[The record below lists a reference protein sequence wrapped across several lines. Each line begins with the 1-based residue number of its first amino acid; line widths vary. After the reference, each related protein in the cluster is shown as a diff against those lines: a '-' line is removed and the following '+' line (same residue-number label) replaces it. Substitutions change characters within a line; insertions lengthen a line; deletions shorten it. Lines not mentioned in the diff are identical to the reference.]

1 MEGLILEELIMK
13 LDELIEKYGLSDV
26 KEYIYKNL
34 KKSVYLSITEKDDY
48 KLPGISRVGGYPDVP
63 DNFNWPLTKTGEK
76 MTFIAQLNLKE
87 IGIKDEIGLLP
98 KKGMLYFFMG
108 IDEPAYDI
116 EHKVIFSEE
125 ENLKFTK
132 PESLTVLEEEFEL
145 SFNPYKIKGI
155 SYPEIPNYAYLDCD
169 EVEDTDS
176 YYELQE
182 NLLFSFKNYIGKIFG
197 YPVGQHDDSEL
208 EAALKIIANER
219 YSYTRKD
226 KEKLISALDGDEKK
240 ADKEVED
247 MLMLLEIDTDY
258 NVGFQWW
265 DAGVI
270 HFFIRKEDLIN
281 RNFNNT
287 YLSLYSS

>member
-1 MEGLILEELIMK
+1 MEELMIK
-13 LDELIEKYGLSDV
+13 VDELIEKYGLSDV

-34 KKSVYLSITEKDDY
+34 KKSVYLSIAEKDDY
-48 KLPGISRVGGYPDVP
+48 KVLGISRVGGYPDVP
-63 DNFNWPLTKTGEK
+63 DKFNWPLTRTGEK
-76 MTFIAQLNLKE
+76 MTFIAQLNLRE
-87 IGIKDEIGLLP
+87 VSISDENQILP

-132 PESLTVLEEEFEL
+132 PEKFTVLEEEYEL
-145 SFNPYKIKGI
+145 SFNPYKVKAN
-155 SYPEIPNYAYLDCD
+155 SYIEIPNYAYLDCD
-169 EVEDTDS
+169 QVEDTDS

-197 YPVGQHDDSEL
+197 YPIGQHDDSEL
-208 EAALKIIANER
+208 EATLKIVANEK
-219 YSYTRKD
+219 YNYTKKD
-226 KEKLISALDGDEKK
+226 KEKLISALNGDEKK
-240 ADKEVED
+240 ADKEIED

-265 DAGVI
+265 DAGSI

-281 RNFNNT
+281 KNFHNT